1 MNPEVHISYPLC
13 VLPAPSASRL
23 HTHRWQAALVSS
35 QPTTWCRLKRQPEW
49 PMAAP
54 PQGLWKTHPNH
65 PGSCLPCGV
74 TGVRAE
80 TPKHDWGKGLQE
92 VSLLHLHPSPTVP
105 GRGSRGRKLG
115 KTQTVPGP
123 GLWGLHWMDP
133 SPFPPHGQPGPPRG

>member
-1 MNPEVHISYPLC
+1 MAGSFGVVTAH
-13 VLPAPSASRL
+13 
-23 HTHRWQAALVSS
+23 HLV
-35 QPTTWCRLKRQPEW
+35 QTKRQPEW

-54 PQGLWKTHPNH
+54 HQGLWKTHPNH

-123 GLWGLHWMDP
+123 GLWVKRLQELEVEGVASLYSDTVVAAQVR
-133 SPFPPHGQPGPPRG
+133 GVGPGVLQAGDVA